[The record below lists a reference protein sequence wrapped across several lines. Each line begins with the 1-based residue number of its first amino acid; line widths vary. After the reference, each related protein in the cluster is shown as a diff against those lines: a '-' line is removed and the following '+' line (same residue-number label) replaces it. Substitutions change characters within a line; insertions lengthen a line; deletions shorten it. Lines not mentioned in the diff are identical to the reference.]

1 MSQIDTQDFKKGTWI
16 EVDGEPWMV
25 IDVHKHAPT
34 ARGGK
39 TLVQT
44 KLRNLLD
51 QRVLTKSFKSG
62 EMFQIPDLRR
72 RVVSFLYKAGEV
84 GSPPTLARA
93 DARSGSV
100 AFAFMDKDS
109 YDQFELQLD
118 QMGGN
123 EVYLIDG
130 LELEAVYYN
139 DKLVGVEPPQFVEME
154 VVSVEPGT
162 RGDTSGKVTTPATT
176 QSGLVLPVP
185 LFIKAGDRI
194 RVNTRTG
201 EFQDRL
207 R

>member
-1 MSQIDTQDFKKGTWI
+1 MAGDQIDTQDFRKGTWI

-25 IDVHKHAPT
+25 LEVHKHAPT

-51 QRVLTKSFKSG
+51 QRVLQKIFKSG
-62 EMFQIPDLRR
+62 EMFKSPDLRR
-72 RVVSFLYKAGEV
+72 RTVSFLYKAGEN
-84 GSPPTLARA
+84 
-93 DARSGSV
+93 
-100 AFAFMDKDS
+100 FAFMDKET
-109 YDQFELQLD
+109 YDQFELSKDQL
-118 QMGGN
+118 GGN
-123 EVYLIDG
+123 EVYLFDG
-130 LELEAVYYN
+130 LEVDAIYYN
-139 DKLVGVEPPQFVEME
+139 DRLVGVEPPQYVEMD

-176 QSGLVLPVP
+176 NTGLVLPVP
-185 LFIKAGDRI
+185 LFIKRGDKI

-201 EFQDRL
+201 EFQDRI